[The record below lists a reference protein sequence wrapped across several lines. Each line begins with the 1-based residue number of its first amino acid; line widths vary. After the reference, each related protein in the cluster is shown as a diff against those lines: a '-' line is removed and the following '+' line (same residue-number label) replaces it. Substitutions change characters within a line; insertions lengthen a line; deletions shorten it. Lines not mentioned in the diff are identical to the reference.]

1 MVKAQ
6 IYIEKND
13 LQLLKRFAAEEKISY
28 AQKMRELIAEYLKVK
43 TTQKKKI
50 INWAEEAKKFAVPM
64 GTIDIDKEL
73 YEEPY
78 EEKRPS

>member
-28 AQKMRELIAEYLKVK
+28 AQKMRELIAEYINSKK
-43 TTQKKKI
+43 NQKKKI
-50 INWAEEAKKFAVPM
+50 INWAEEAKNFAEPM
-64 GTIDIDKEL
+64 GNIDIDKEL
-73 YEEPY
+73 YEKPY
-78 EEKRPS
+78 EEKRSS